1 MTIPSPS
8 LTLSYSRARETFF
21 THARPYEL
29 NLTEKTVQELV
40 TPTRPHNGPR
50 QHPHPDAFAAVK
62 YEVDGFLNE
71 ALRRY
76 VLSYFIFLILSLILS
91 LSPSFTANFS
101 GNAGR
106 NRGLFAVVL
115 GTLFL
120 ACGALP
126 ILFSVL
132 SARATD
138 ADADA
143 DPPLAHVPHL
153 SRTARLASI
162 PVLWLGFF
170 ALLAGLQGVCVV
182 IFLFGDVRQLHAYE
196 LAKPRISPP
205 LSARAPPVRL
215 GLRKGASLSGSL
227 EEGTLGGGGGGGGRR
242 ASLFYAKGGEIDV
255 GVDVDLGDDGHAI
268 MLKLTSGTLAGTA
281 SESGISLDKVA
292 PAPLHASPN
301 PNVNADANTN
311 TNANVKEHTHTRIS
325 VDITQRPR
333 EGSVEITL
341 AQTVEEDVY
350 RVDTTPMSDTTIAV
364 ERAAYAPGA
373 NYVGFGAQGPQYSGY
388 SGYNAYNYSAAA
400 NADADAAAYRFDFD
414 ALPLPAGMTLP
425 PWPQT
430 RRAPPIAARRVG
442 MMGMGIGRGLTE
454 RRVFA
459 PLARVASPLITR
471 AQWVIVVRS
480 ALLGLVLAG
489 AIGGA
494 SMAIC

>member
-1 MTIPSPS
+1 MASSMKLSVGTSDLYTCPRS
-8 LTLSYSRARETFF
+8 LTLSLSR
-21 THARPYEL
+21 
-29 NLTEKTVQELV
+29 
-40 TPTRPHNGPR
+40 
-50 QHPHPDAFAAVK
+50 
-62 YEVDGFLNE
+62 
-71 ALRRY
+71 
-76 VLSYFIFLILSLILS
+76 
-91 LSPSFTANFS
+91 SFTANFS

-115 GTLFL
+115 GTLVL

-132 SARATD
+132 SART
-138 ADADA
+138 ADRA
-143 DPPLAHVPHL
+143 PPHVPHL
-153 SRTARLASI
+153 ARAARLASI

-205 LSARAPPVRL
+205 LRARAPLGPGPGPVRV
-215 GLRKGASLSGSL
+215 GLRRGVSLAGSL
-227 EEGTLGGGGGGGGRR
+227 EEGTLGGGAGGGGARS
-242 ASLFYAKGGEIDV
+242 ASLFYAKGGEIDM

-268 MLKLTSGTLAGTA
+268 MLELTSGTLAGTA

-301 PNVNADANTN
+301 PNSNANADVNVNA
-311 TNANVKEHTHTRIS
+311 NAKEHAHTRIS

-333 EGSVEITL
+333 EGSMEITL
-341 AQTVEEDVY
+341 AQTVEDDVY
-350 RVDTTPMSDTTIAV
+350 RIDTAPMSDTTIAV
-364 ERAAYAPGA
+364 ERAAYAPSA
-373 NYVGFGAQGPQYSGY
+373 NYFGAQGPQSQYSG
-388 SGYNAYNYSAAA
+388 GYNYTYSAC
-400 NADADAAAYRFDFD
+400 ADADTAPYRFDFD

-480 ALLGLVLAG
+480 ALLGLVLAC